1 MMTHYLSFAN
11 FKESLLMALAAIRS
25 SKLRS
30 VLTMLGI
37 VVGIFSILYVMPA
50 LSVLRNSIEQ
60 GMTQLGANT
69 FQVQKFSMDFNTTPE
84 QRRKMRNRK
93 NITYEQ
99 AIQVRDK
106 ASLAASVGIEG
117 SDGGKI
123 VWWAG
128 KKTNPNVEI
137 LGETIEGQETNDWTV
152 AEGRGL
158 IGQDNDMSRHVAVMG
173 SAVVEKLFPAYVN
186 PVGEAIRVDG
196 GIYQIIGM
204 YAKKGTSLGGN
215 QDNFVVIPLS
225 TYFQKYGRSNQSL
238 HIMVKSPNQD
248 VMDDA
253 VEQVRGILRTARNV
267 HPGEEDDFSYF
278 SNDSLVKQF
287 NDFTVYLRV
296 GVLLVSCIALLA
308 AGIGIMNIMLVSV
321 TERTRE
327 IGIRKS
333 IGAQKSDIL
342 SQFMIEAVILC
353 EIGGAVGV
361 FAGIA
366 GGNVVSIL
374 TDSPAVIPWDWV
386 VVGLVSC
393 SLVVFVFGVYPAW
406 KAANLDPIEALRYE

>member
-1 MMTHYLSFAN
+1 MITHYLSLAN

-37 VVGIFSILYVMPA
+37 VVGIFSIISVMTA
-50 LSVLRNSIEQ
+50 LSVLQNSIEQ
-60 GMTQLGANT
+60 GMMQLGANT

-93 NITYEQ
+93 NITYKQ
-99 AIQVRDK
+99 ALQVKEK
-106 ASLAASVGIEG
+106 ATLAAAVGIEG
-117 SDGGKI
+117 SDYGKI
-123 VWWAG
+123 VYWSG
-128 KKTNPNVEI
+128 KKTNPNITVF
-137 LGETIEGQETNDWTV
+137 GETIEGQETNDWTV
-152 AEGRGL
+152 EVGRGL
-158 IGQDNDMSRHVAVMG
+158 TAQDFDMARPVIVLG
-173 SAVVEKLFPAYVN
+173 SAVAEKLFPSYID
-186 PVGEAIRVDG
+186 PLGETVRVDEG
-196 GIYQIIGM
+196 VYEVIGV
-204 YAKKGTSLGGN
+204 YAKKGSSLGGN
-215 QDNFVVIPLS
+215 QDNFVVMPLT

-238 HIMVKSPNQD
+238 HIMVKALNKG

-253 VEQVRGILRTARNV
+253 IEQVRGILRTARNV
-267 HPGEEDDFSYF
+267 HPGDDDDFSYF
-278 SNDSLVKQF
+278 SNDSLIKQF
-287 NDFTVYLRV
+287 NDFTLYLRM

-361 FAGIA
+361 LAGIA
-366 GGNVVSIL
+366 GGNVVSIIA
-374 TDSPAVIPWDWV
+374 SAPAVIPWDWV
-386 VVGLVSC
+386 GIGLLSC
-393 SLVVFVFGVYPAW
+393 SIVGFVFGVYPAW

>member
-1 MMTHYLSFAN
+1 MTHYLSFAN

-37 VVGIFSILYVMPA
+37 VVGIFSIISVMTA

-353 EIGGAVGV
+353 EIGGAFGV
-361 FAGIA
+361 LTGIL

-374 TDSPAVIPWDWV
+374 TDSPAVIPWNWV
-386 VVGLVSC
+386 GIGLLSC
-393 SLVVFVFGVYPAW
+393 SIVGFVFGVYPAW
-406 KAANLDPIEALRYE
+406 KASNLDPIEALRYE